1 MHSSLS
7 REAVIARNRLFLRS
21 LHSDS
26 EEEVPLPASDL
37 LPGDILFLQS
47 LDSLAF
53 KSEASLTR
61 FTRLIHEK
69 IERIACKTEVLETFR
84 AAFGVFLQVYWR
96 YLFSETKLGNLIAD
110 VFRAVLYHK
119 ERTKL
124 PWLCS
129 LSEES
134 DLVRRLELIGLE
146 LEASA
151 EEHQIEIQKQR
162 GKRKRELGLRKR
174 GEREGKD
181 TLEVDFEEVFG
192 PMLDFPQ

>member
-7 REAVIARNRLFLRS
+7 REAVIARNRVFLQS
-21 LHSDS
+21 LHIDS
-26 EEEVPLPASDL
+26 EEEVPRAAKDL
-37 LPGDILFLQS
+37 LPGDILFLQR

-53 KSEASLTR
+53 KSEACLTR

-69 IERIACKTEVLETFR
+69 IERIACKTEILVTFR
-84 AAFGVFLQVYWR
+84 AAFGVFLRVYWR
-96 YLFSETKLGNLIAD
+96 YLWETKLGDLIAE

-151 EEHQIEIQKQR
+151 EEQQIEVQR
-162 GKRKRELGLRKR
+162 GKRRRALGLRKR
-174 GEREGKD
+174 GERLGKH

-192 PMLDFPQ
+192 PMLDF